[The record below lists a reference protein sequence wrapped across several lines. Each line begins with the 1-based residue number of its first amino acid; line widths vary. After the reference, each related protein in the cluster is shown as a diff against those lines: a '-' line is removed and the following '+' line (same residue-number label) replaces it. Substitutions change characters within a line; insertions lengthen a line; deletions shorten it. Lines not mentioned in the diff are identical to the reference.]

1 MFVFLEKQYPENL
14 ALLRFF
20 PICKNSFPITSE
32 IDPDKV
38 FVSETI
44 A

>member
-20 PICKNSFPITSE
+20 PIYKNSFPITSE